1 VSHSNKKTALL
12 AFGAVWGVIIIG
24 AIGSQGG
31 SVDRGSDR
39 ASESAPLPTDEV
51 TWKLMAERVVK
62 ERLRDPDS
70 AEFTD
75 MQVYPPSDERSAI
88 ICGYVNSKNGFGGMT
103 GPQRFVAGGT
113 VLIEEQVTAEQMQI
127 AWDQFCQ

>member
-1 VSHSNKKTALL
+1 MSRSNKKTALL

-24 AIGSQGG
+24 AIGSQGR
-31 SVDRGSDR
+31 SVDSGPDA
-39 ASESAPLPTDEV
+39 ASEPAPPPTDDV
-51 TWKLMAERVVK
+51 TWKLVAETVIK

-70 AEFTD
+70 AEFSD
-75 MQVYPPSDERSAI
+75 MQVYPPTEDRSAI
-88 ICGYVNSKNGFGGMT
+88 ICGYVNSRNGFGGMT
-103 GPQRFVAGGT
+103 GPQRFIAGGT